1 MRVLVTGSSG
11 RIGGVLLEELNRAHE
26 VVGYDRKS
34 PEDLPEGVRF
44 AQGDLL
50 DREALGLAM
59 EGADAVV
66 HLGGSPTISPPCT
79 RSFRPTCKAPIMHW
93 NWLSNEE
100 SVASCTPPALWPTV
114 LGKTS
119 THSIFQSMRST
130 RCVQTD
136 LMG

>member
-44 AQGDLL
+44 VQGDLL

-66 HLGGSPTISPPCT
+66 HLGGIPYDIPPLHEVFSINVQGT
-79 RSFRPTCKAPIMHW
+79 YNALELAVERG
-93 NWLSNEE
+93 
-100 SVASCTPPALWPTV
+100 VGCTPPALWPTV